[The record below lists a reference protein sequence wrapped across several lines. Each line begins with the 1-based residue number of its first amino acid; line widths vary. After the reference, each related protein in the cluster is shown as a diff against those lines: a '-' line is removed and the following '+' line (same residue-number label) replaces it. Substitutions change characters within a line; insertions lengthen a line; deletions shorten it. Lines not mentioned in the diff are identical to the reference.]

1 MAKTKEKTQKIFS
14 HELKRLAKKANRR
27 MRELEEAGYKKGS
40 PAYQSVQAHL
50 EMMGRQTK
58 TAAGRR
64 FSESGKYADRND
76 LRQQLSVINK
86 FLNAKTSTRKGY
98 EAYRKAVYETADE
111 TYKLKENNI
120 SQSDYEDL
128 LNALPDKESDRAY
141 YISYYIE
148 AYEAYE
154 LQIKNIPGDI
164 EDIANDPDLG
174 DKQKELL
181 IGNLKERLEN
191 QYTIEELID
200 IMENS
205 KNLKDA
211 YKQLGLTQADFDK
224 LAVFKQVKDK

>member
-1 MAKTKEKTQKIFS
+1 MAKNKEKTQKIFS
-14 HELKRLAKKANRR
+14 AELKRLAKKANRR
-27 MRELEEAGYKKGS
+27 MRELEAAGYESGS

-64 FSESGKYADRND
+64 FSESGKYVDRND
-76 LRQQLSVINK
+76 LRQQLAVINK
-86 FLNAKTSTRKGY
+86 FLAAKTSTRTGY
-98 EAYRKAVYETADE
+98 EEYRKKIYETADK

-120 SQSDYEDL
+120 SQSDFEDFL
-128 LNALPDKESDRAY
+128 DALPDKESDRAY

-154 LQIKNIPGDI
+154 LKIK
-164 EDIANDPDLG
+164 EDIKDIKTDPELG
-174 DKQKELL
+174 QAQKELL
-181 IGNLKERLEN
+181 IEKKMEN
-191 QYTIEELID
+191 QYSVTELID

-211 YKQLGLTQADFDK
+211 YKKLGLTQEDFDR
-224 LAVFKQVKDK
+224 LAVFKQGND

>member
-1 MAKTKEKTQKIFS
+1 MAKNKEKTQKIFS
-14 HELKRLAKKANRR
+14 AELKRLAKKANRR

-50 EMMGRQTK
+50 EMMGRRTT
-58 TAAGRR
+58 TAQGRR

-111 TYKLKENNI
+111 TYKLKKNNI
-120 SQSDYEDL
+120 TQSDYEDL
-128 LNALPDKESDRAY
+128 LDALPDKESDRAY

-154 LQIKNIPGDI
+154 LQIKNIPDDI
-164 EDIANDPDLG
+164 EDIKNDPELG
-174 DKQKELL
+174 NAQKKLL
-181 IGNLKERLEN
+181 IEKLEKKQEN
-191 QYTIEELID
+191 QYTVSELID

-211 YKQLGLTQADFDK
+211 YKQLGLTQSDFDR
-224 LAVFKQVKDK
+224 LAVFKQVKD

>member
-1 MAKTKEKTQKIFS
+1 MKNTEKTQKIVPA
-14 HELKRLAKKANRR
+14 ELKRLAKKANRR
-27 MRELEEAGYKKGS
+27 MRELEAAGYDSGS

-64 FSESGKYADRND
+64 FSEAGKYADRND
-76 LRQQLSVINK
+76 LRQQLAVINK
-86 FLNAKTSTRKGY
+86 FLEAPTSTRTGY
-98 EAYRKAVYETADE
+98 ESYRKAVYESADK
-111 TYKLKENNI
+111 TFKLKENGI
-120 SQSDYEDL
+120 TQKDYEDL

-154 LQIKNIPGDI
+154 LKIK
-164 EDIANDPDLG
+164 EDIKDIKTDPELG
-174 DKQKELL
+174 QAQKDLL
-181 IGNLKERLEN
+181 IEKKMEN
-191 QYTIEELID
+191 QYSVTELID

-211 YKQLGLTQADFDK
+211 YKQLGLTQADFDR
-224 LAVFKQVKDK
+224 LAVFKQVK

>member
-1 MAKTKEKTQKIFS
+1 MAKNTEKTQKIFS

-27 MRELEEAGYKKGS
+27 MRELEAAGYESGS

-64 FSESGKYADRND
+64 FSESGKYVDRND
-76 LRQQLSVINK
+76 LRQQLAVINK
-86 FLNAKTSTRKGY
+86 FLEAPTSTRTGY
-98 EAYRKAVYETADE
+98 ESYRQAVYESADK
-111 TYKLKENNI
+111 TFKLKENGI
-120 SQSDYEDL
+120 TQKDYEDL

-148 AYEAYE
+148 AYE
-154 LQIKNIPGDI
+154 LKIKEDI
-164 EDIANDPDLG
+164 EDIKTDPDLG
-174 DKQKELL
+174 RAQKDLL
-181 IGNLKERLEN
+181 IEKKMEN
-191 QYTIEELID
+191 QYSVTELID

-205 KNLKDA
+205 KNLKEA
-211 YKQLGLTQADFDK
+211 YKKLGLTQEDFDK

>member
-1 MAKTKEKTQKIFS
+1 MAINTEKTQKIFS
-14 HELKRLAKKANRR
+14 HELKCLAKKANRR
-27 MRELEEAGYKKGS
+27 MRELEAAGYESGS

-76 LRQQLSVINK
+76 LRQQLVVINK
-86 FLNAKTSTRKGY
+86 FLEAPTSTRTGY
-98 EAYRKAVYETADE
+98 KSYRQAVYESADK
-111 TYKLKENNI
+111 TFKLKENGI
-120 SQSDYEDL
+120 SQKDYEDL

-154 LQIKNIPGDI
+154 LKIK
-164 EDIANDPDLG
+164 EDIKDIKTDPELG
-174 DKQKELL
+174 KAQKDLL
-181 IGNLKERLEN
+181 IEKKMEN
-191 QYTIEELID
+191 QYSVSELID

>member
-1 MAKTKEKTQKIFS
+1 MSINKEKTQKIFS
-14 HELKRLAKKANRR
+14 AELKRLAKKANRR
-27 MRELEEAGYKKGS
+27 MRELEASGYQSGS

-76 LRQQLSVINK
+76 LSQQLGVINK
-86 FLNAKTSTRKGY
+86 FLNAKTSTRTGY
-98 EAYRKAVYETADE
+98 EEYRKKVFETADK
-111 TYKLKENNI
+111 TYKLTENNI

-141 YISYYIE
+141 YLSFYIE

-154 LQIKNIPGDI
+154 LQIRNIPDDI
-164 EDIANDPDLG
+164 EDIKNDPELG
-174 DKQKELL
+174 SKQKKLL
-181 IGNLKERLEN
+181 IGKLKKRQEN
-191 QYTIEELID
+191 KYTVEELID

-211 YKQLGLTQADFDK
+211 YKQLGLTQADFDR
-224 LAVFKQVKDK
+224 LAVFKQGKE

>member
-1 MAKTKEKTQKIFS
+1 MAKNKEKTQKIFS
-14 HELKRLAKKANRR
+14 AELKRLAKKANRR
-27 MRELEEAGYKKGS
+27 MRELEASGYESGS

-76 LRQQLSVINK
+76 LTQQLGVINK
-86 FLNAKTSTRKGY
+86 FLNAKTSTRTGY
-98 EAYRKAVYETADE
+98 EEYRKKVYETADE

-141 YISYYIE
+141 YLSFYIE

-154 LQIKNIPGDI
+154 LQIRNIPDNI
-164 EDIANDPDLG
+164 EDIKNDPELG
-174 DKQKELL
+174 DEQKKLL
-181 IGNLKERLEN
+181 IGKLEERQEN
-191 QYTIEELID
+191 KYTVEELID
-200 IMENS
+200 IMESS

-211 YKQLGLTQADFDK
+211 YKQLGLTQADFDR
-224 LAVFKQVKDK
+224 LAVFKQGND

>member
-1 MAKTKEKTQKIFS
+1 MAKNKEKTQKIFS
-14 HELKRLAKKANRR
+14 AELKRLAKKANRR
-27 MRELEEAGYKKGS
+27 MRELEASGYESGS

-76 LRQQLSVINK
+76 LAQQLGVINK
-86 FLNAKTSTRKGY
+86 FLNAKTSTRTGY
-98 EAYRKAVYETADE
+98 EEYRKKVYETADE

-141 YISYYIE
+141 YLSFYIE

-154 LQIKNIPGDI
+154 LQIRNIPDDI
-164 EDIANDPDLG
+164 EDIKNDPELG
-174 DKQKELL
+174 DMQKKLL
-181 IGNLKERLEN
+181 IGKLEERQEN
-191 QYTIEELID
+191 KYTVEELID
-200 IMENS
+200 IMESS

-211 YKQLGLTQADFDK
+211 YKQIGLTQADFDR
-224 LAVFKQVKDK
+224 LAVFKQGND

>member
-1 MAKTKEKTQKIFS
+1 MAINKEKTQKIFS
-14 HELKRLAKKANRR
+14 AELKRLAKKANRR

-76 LRQQLSVINK
+76 LRQQLGVINK

-120 SQSDYEDL
+120 SQSDYEDI

-148 AYEAYE
+148 AYEAYT
-154 LQIKNIPGDI
+154 LQIENIPGDI
-164 EDIANDPDLG
+164 EDVKNDPDLG
-174 DKQKELL
+174 EAQKELL
-181 IGNLKERLEN
+181 IGKLKERLEN
-191 QYTIEELID
+191 QYTVDELID
-200 IMENS
+200 IMENC

-211 YKQLGLTQADFDK
+211 YKQLGLTQADFDR